1 MKLLRYITL
10 LCVLALSAMTG
21 WAQSGFNPT
30 SPAEP
35 GSAKTRHAVFFRSE
49 PCTASFSQSSGYKV
63 AEGTAY
69 SVRVYNVSNYTFSH
83 WTLEGSDEPL
93 TTDATYSATMGTAD
107 VRLVAHFSF
116 TPGSPAEPGVTPVS
130 RCALYALTSTVY
142 RGMTT
147 LYPLYL
153 ENTGTVS
160 ALSFSVVLPA
170 GVSCDPAA
178 IQLTTRTSGHTVN
191 ATATPIADGATRLD
205 VSLTG
210 GSMIAGTNGK
220 VVELPLA
227 VAKDAPIDKLPIG
240 LTDATAS
247 ADGTAFNAIST
258 RPGAVSV
265 EIIENLQAAFSTD
278 RYANRVQFTNT
289 SSEDCKT
296 YLWEFGDGTTSTLA
310 SPLHVYAEPGT
321 YTVRL
326 TARGVAK
333 ESVVEH
339 SVTIGDPATWTA
351 SGDYTLDPSALGLRN
366 FASLD
371 EAVALLSQC
380 TPTGPV
386 TIRLASTVAETYDAS
401 SAAALQRIAAL
412 ADRLESAG
420 VALRF
425 VADQPSTVNLTL
437 AAPTSAAL
445 TSLVDFVA
453 VTEGQNV
460 DVLVCGVALDTAVL
474 SAERQQTLCSD
485 ETTTLVALAAVS
497 ADPRVAAHWYATVSP
512 DSRLTGY
519 TTVGTGNLP
528 AMTIVNTGAT
538 ADAVNYHVSFTL
550 DGVEFASFIYNIN
563 VRPALRHQS
572 VTLTPAD
579 GSRQNPGTTTLSW
592 TPLSALATEGYTL
605 WIEETLRDGSVSEDT
620 QELTRSSYALSTTPG
635 ATYRWSVTYHGT
647 CDDLTSTVHSFGVA
661 ERADLTVSAVTA
673 PDATAAFAAI
683 EVSATVT
690 NVGRG
695 TTLRSDWTDALY
707 YTLDPDD
714 LSAAVRVTTQTRHG
728 SLAPGASYTV
738 TFSATAPSSEV
749 SAVYYFVRTDYNNL
763 EAESAEDNNDCVA
776 AEPTLIDPVSIHASD
791 YAALRALRSALD
803 GDNWTSRRWTTESD
817 LLVPT
822 RWPGV
827 TFDADGYVTAINLA
841 DNGLSGQLPAGSD
854 FALSRLATLRLER
867 NAISGDIADFL
878 GGCTALR
885 TLNLSHCL
893 FTELTDVLPAS
904 ITSLDLSYQDEN
916 ADLATLP
923 LQEWALGTLDNVVL
937 STLVSYNHAARD
949 FSARP
954 DLRLYTVEGNSN
966 VGTLKYD
973 AALERYVLASTTD
986 YSQPNGATLVVRPTG
1001 CPAADCRLRAA
1012 LSWTTGD
1019 ANADDAVDVLDAQH
1033 TLNYVLGTHRGGF
1046 NSSAANTYA
1055 DAFINVQD
1063 VVATVNLF
1071 IDAAVQPA
1079 ASARRAPAAD
1089 APCAGS
1095 LSARADGL
1103 YLDAETQV
1111 AALDIVLSGVRAD
1124 EVQLSLRRTDFQMI
1138 ARNSGDG
1145 VRVVIISTN
1154 GTPLPDAGA
1163 CILRTARR
1171 ATVEALDAADTS
1183 AQRVSLSIVGA
1194 TPTAIDAIGADADG
1208 SNDSAPADAV
1218 YDISGRVST
1227 SQPAGA
1233 VRPARINIVGGRKV
1247 LR

>member
-35 GSAKTRHAVFFRSE
+35 GSAKARHAVFFRSE
-49 PCTASFSQSSGYKV
+49 PCTASFSQNSGYKV

-69 SVRVYNVSNYTFSH
+69 NVRVYNVSNYTFSH
-83 WTLEGSDEPL
+83 WTLEGSDESL

-107 VRLVAHFSF
+107 VRLVAHFRF

-153 ENTGTVS
+153 ENTGTVR
-160 ALSFSVVLPA
+160 ALSFSVILPA

-178 IQLTTRTSGHTVN
+178 IQVTTRTSGHTVN
-191 ATATPIADGATRLD
+191 ATTTPIADGATRLD

-210 GSMIAGTNGK
+210 GSFIAGTNGK

-227 VAKDAPIDKLPIG
+227 VAKDAPLDELPIA
-240 LTDATAS
+240 LADAMAS
-247 ADGTAFNAIST
+247 ADGTAFNAISS

-265 EIIENLQAAFSTD
+265 DVIENLQAAFSSD
-278 RYANRVQFTNT
+278 SYANRVQFTNM
-289 SSEDCKT
+289 SSEDCQT
-296 YLWEFGDGTTSTLA
+296 YLWDFGDGTTSTLA

-380 TPTGPV
+380 TPTAAV
-386 TIRLASTVAETYDAS
+386 TIRLASTSAETYDAS
-401 SAAALQRIAAL
+401 SAAALERIAAL
-412 ADRLESAG
+412 ADRLEAAG
-420 VALRF
+420 VVLRF
-425 VADQPSTVNLTL
+425 VADATSTVNFTLTP
-437 AAPTSAAL
+437 PTSAAL
-445 TSLVDFVA
+445 TSLVDLVA

-460 DVLVCGVALDTAVL
+460 DVLVCGVALDTSVL
-474 SAERQQTLCSD
+474 RAERQQTLCSD
-485 ETTTLVALAAVS
+485 ETTALVPLAAVS
-497 ADPRVAAHWYATVSP
+497 ADPRVGVSWYATVGA
-512 DSRLTGY
+512 DSHLSGY
-519 TTVGTGNLP
+519 TSVGNGDLP
-528 AMTIVNTGAT
+528 AMTLVNTGAT

-550 DGVEFASFIYNIN
+550 DGVEFASFIYNIS
-563 VRPALRHQS
+563 VRPILRYQS

-592 TPLSALATEGYTL
+592 TSLSALATEGYTL
-605 WIEETLRDGSVSEDT
+605 WVEETLSDGTVSEET
-620 QELTRSSYALSTTPG
+620 HELTRSSYSLSTTPG

-647 CDDLTSTVHSFGVA
+647 CDDLTSAVHSFSVA
-661 ERADLTVSAVTA
+661 ERSDLVVSTVSA
-673 PDATAAFAAI
+673 PDATAALAAI
-683 EVSATVT
+683 EVSATVS

-695 TTLRSDWTDALY
+695 TSLCNSWTDALY
-707 YTLDPDD
+707 YTLNPAD
-714 LSAAVRVTTQTRHG
+714 LSDAVRVATKSHSG
-728 SLAPGASYTV
+728 FLAPGESYTV
-738 TFSATAPSSEV
+738 TFSIEAPSSEV
-749 SAVYYFVRTDYNNL
+749 SEVYYFVRTDDNNL

-776 AEPTLIDPVSIHASD
+776 AEPTLINPVSIQAAD

-827 TFDADGYVTAINLA
+827 TFDTDGYVTAINLA
-841 DNGLSGQLPAGSD
+841 ANGLSGQLPAGSD
-854 FALSRLATLRLER
+854 FTLCRLATLRLEN
-867 NAISGDIADFL
+867 NAISGDIADCL
-878 GGCTALR
+878 SGCNALR

-904 ITSLDLSYQDEN
+904 ITSLDLSYQCDG
-916 ADLATLP
+916 ADLASLP
-923 LQEWALGTLDNVVL
+923 LQEWALGTMDNVVL
-937 STLVSYNHAARD
+937 SSLVSYNHAARD
-949 FSARP
+949 FSAHP
-954 DLRLYTVEGNSN
+954 DLNLYTVEGNTSA
-966 VGTLKYD
+966 GTLRYD
-973 AALERYVLASTTD
+973 AALERYALAATAD
-986 YSQPNGATLVVRPTG
+986 YKQPNGATLVVRPTG
-1001 CPAADCRLRAA
+1001 CPAANCRMRAA
-1012 LSWTTGD
+1012 LSWTLGD
-1019 ANADDAVDVLDAQH
+1019 ANADAAIDVLDAQH
-1033 TLNYVLGTHRGGF
+1033 TLNYVLGTHHGGF
-1046 NSSAANTYA
+1046 NQSAANTYA
-1055 DAFINVQD
+1055 DALINVQD
-1063 VVATVNLF
+1063 VVATVGLF
-1071 IDAAVQPA
+1071 MDAAAQPA
-1079 ASARRAPAAD
+1079 ASAHRAPAAQT
-1089 APCAGS
+1089 PCMGT

-1103 YLDAETQV
+1103 YLDAETPV
-1111 AALDIVLSGVRAD
+1111 AALDIALSGVSAD
-1124 EVQLSLRRTDFQMI
+1124 EVQLSLRRTDFQMM
-1138 ARNSGDG
+1138 ARNTADG
-1145 VRVVIISTN
+1145 VRIVIISTN
-1154 GTPLPDAGA
+1154 GTPLPDAGT

-1171 ATVEALDAADTS
+1171 ATVEAVDAADAD
-1183 AQRVSLSIVGA
+1183 AQRLSLSIVGA
-1194 TPTAIDAIGADADG
+1194 TPTAIDAIGADGHDNAG
-1208 SNDSAPADAV
+1208 SNDASAV
-1218 YDISGRVST
+1218 YDISGRVSSLT
-1227 SQPAGA
+1227 PAGA